1 MLIAQFSDLHYAT
14 NTLTEVDRCFGY
26 AIDRAIEA
34 DIEAAVISGD
44 ATDHALELH
53 APAVEALACRLQQLA
68 HQCPVLLLQGT
79 YSHEPP
85 GTLGVFRRLSGK
97 HPIYV
102 ADRIQ
107 QVALM
112 SDGCWADSD
121 GWCFD
126 RVPENARAVFSCL
139 PAVNK
144 ADVAAAV
151 GATAAAEA
159 VGTAIAALLRG
170 WREVNQ
176 RARLAGVA
184 TVGVSHGTVQ
194 GCVTEHGVPM
204 EGLDHEFITTALF
217 DAAASAFMLGHIHK
231 HQLWQNEARWWLTP
245 ARSVDSITA
254 RKGTRVSSSGPS
266 TQMGRAWS
274 SSRLRRDVWCIST
287 SPPSR
292 IWTLSR
298 QQL

>member
-97 HPIYV
+97 HPIYL

-107 QVALM
+107 QV
-112 SDGCWADSD
+112 
-121 GWCFD
+121 
-126 RVPENARAVFSCL
+126 V
-139 PAVNK
+139 
-144 ADVAAAV
+144 
-151 GATAAAEA
+151 
-159 VGTAIAALLRG
+159 
-170 WREVNQ
+170 
-176 RARLAGVA
+176 
-184 TVGVSHGTVQ
+184 
-194 GCVTEHGVPM
+194 
-204 EGLDHEFITTALF
+204 
-217 DAAASAFMLGHIHK
+217 
-231 HQLWQNEARWWLTP
+231 LT
-245 ARSVDSITA
+245 R
-254 RKGTRVSSSGPS
+254 
-266 TQMGRAWS
+266 
-274 SSRLRRDVWCIST
+274 
-287 SPPSR
+287 
-292 IWTLSR
+292 
-298 QQL
+298 